1 LLDPTVL
8 IFLSSGLFL
17 GWSLG
22 ANDAANVFGTA
33 VGSRMIRFTTAAII
47 CGIFVILGAYVSG
60 TGAAQTL
67 GKLGAVNA
75 IGGSFMA
82 ALAAGL
88 TVYWMTKLGL
98 PVSTSQAIIGSI
110 IGWNLFSDSYTDI
123 SSLLKILSTW
133 IICPLLSAVI
143 AAFLF
148 SVAKIFVRKMGI
160 GLIRFDGYTRLALI
174 LAGAFGAYSLGA
186 NNIANVMGVFVPVAP
201 FPDMLF
207 GQGFSISSAQIAN
220 VMGVFVPVAPF
231 PDMLFGQGFSI
242 SSAQQLFL
250 VGGLAIAVGVFTYSK
265 RVMMTVGS
273 ELMRL
278 TPLAAWV
285 AVMSHSIVLF
295 LFASERLEQLLAKM
309 SLPTIPLVPVSSS
322 QAVVGAVIGIGML
335 QGGREIQWPRVY
347 SIVKGWVITPLVS
360 CLLCFVGL
368 YFLQNVFQQTVQ
380 RDSNYTLS
388 ASVIEK
394 LQKEGIETEGLHELT
409 GTVFQKSAEVVRAV
423 KDKVSLSSKQGL
435 KVVEYSLQKSLI
447 VTAEKIADLETNG
460 LSSVQLDALSKLAGQ
475 TYNYPWQLGDA
486 LAEIS
491 QEWIMLGGGLKDKL
505 HDRDIKQKLAYLYRK
520 FQRRER

>member
-1 LLDPTVL
+1 MV
-8 IFLSSGLFL
+8 
-17 GWSLG
+17 
-22 ANDAANVFGTA
+22 
-33 VGSRMIRFTTAAII
+33 RFTTAALI
-47 CGIFVILGAYVSG
+47 CGVFVVLGAFVSG

-75 IGGSFMA
+75 LGGSFMA

-143 AAFLF
+143 AALLF
-148 SVAKIFVRKMGI
+148 TLAKIFVRKIGV
-160 GLIRFDGYTRLALI
+160 GLIRMDGYTRLALI

-201 FPDMLF
+201 FPDLQF
-207 GQGFSISSAQIAN
+207 GQDFS
-220 VMGVFVPVAPF
+220 V
-231 PDMLFGQGFSI
+231 

-273 ELMRL
+273 ELMTL

-295 LFASERLEQLLAKM
+295 LFASERLEQLLANM

-335 QGGREIQWPRVY
+335 QGGREIQWPRIY
-347 SIVKGWVITPLVS
+347 GIVRGWVITPVIS

-368 YFLQNVFQQTVQ
+368 YFLQNVFQQEVQ
-380 RDSNYTLS
+380 RESNYLLS
-388 ASVIEK
+388 TRVLEK
-394 LQKEGIETEGLHELT
+394 FQKEGIETTGLNQLSDST
-409 GTVFQKSAEVVRAV
+409 FSSSAELVRAV
-423 KDKVSLSSKQGL
+423 SSIVPLSSQQGL
-435 KVVEYSLQKSLI
+435 KVVEFSLQKSLLI
-447 VTAEKIADLETNG
+447 TQEKIASMDKKG
-460 LSSVQLDALSKLAGQ
+460 LSSIQLDALNQLQGQ
-475 TYNYPWQLGDA
+475 TFNFPWQLGDS

-491 QEWIMLGGGLKDKL
+491 SEWEVRGGGLKNKL
-505 HDRDIKQKLAYLYRK
+505 YDRKIKQKLAYLYRNL
-520 FQRRER
+520 

>member
-207 GQGFSISSAQIAN
+207 GQGFSISSAQ
-220 VMGVFVPVAPF
+220 
-231 PDMLFGQGFSI
+231 
-242 SSAQQLFL
+242 QLFL

-273 ELMRL
+273 ELMTL

-347 SIVKGWVITPLVS
+347 SIVKGWVITPLIS

>member
-1 LLDPTVL
+1 LIDPTVL
-8 IFLSSGLFL
+8 IFLTSGLFL

-33 VGSRMIRFTTAAII
+33 VGSRMVRFTTAALI
-47 CGIFVILGAYVSG
+47 CGVFVVLGAVFSG
-60 TGAAQTL
+60 TGAALTL

-75 IGGSFMA
+75 LGGSFMA

-88 TVYWMTKLGL
+88 TVLWMTKLGL

-133 IICPLLSAVI
+133 IICPLLSAII
-143 AAFLF
+143 AALLF
-148 SVAKIFVRKMGI
+148 TLAKIFVRKIGV
-160 GLIRFDGYTRLALI
+160 GLIRMDGYTRLALI

-201 FPDMLF
+201 FPDLQF
-207 GQGFSISSAQIAN
+207 GQDFS
-220 VMGVFVPVAPF
+220 V
-231 PDMLFGQGFSI
+231 

-273 ELMRL
+273 ELMTL
-278 TPLAAWV
+278 TPLADWV

-295 LFASERLEQLLAKM
+295 LFASERLEQLLANM

-335 QGGREIQWPRVY
+335 QGGREIQWPRIY
-347 SIVKGWVITPLVS
+347 GIVRGWAITPVIS

-368 YFLQNVFQQTVQ
+368 YFLQNVFQQEVQ
-380 RDSNYTLS
+380 RESNYLLS
-388 ASVIEK
+388 TRVLEK
-394 LQKEGIETEGLHELT
+394 FQKEGIETTGLNQLSDST
-409 GTVFQKSAEVVRAV
+409 FSSSAELVRAV
-423 KDKVSLSSKQGL
+423 SSIVPLSSQQGL
-435 KVVEYSLQKSLI
+435 KVVEFSLQKSLLI
-447 VTAEKIADLETNG
+447 TQEKIASMDKKG
-460 LSSVQLDALSKLAGQ
+460 LSSIQLDALNQLQGH
-475 TYNYPWQLGDA
+475 TFNFPWQLGDS

-491 QEWIMLGGGLKDKL
+491 SEWKVRGGGLKNKL
-505 HDRDIKQKLAYLYRK
+505 YDRKIKQKLAYLYRNL
-520 FQRRER
+520 

>member
-1 LLDPTVL
+1 
-8 IFLSSGLFL
+8 
-17 GWSLG
+17 
-22 ANDAANVFGTA
+22 
-33 VGSRMIRFTTAAII
+33 
-47 CGIFVILGAYVSG
+47 
-60 TGAAQTL
+60 
-67 GKLGAVNA
+67 
-75 IGGSFMA
+75 
-82 ALAAGL
+82 
-88 TVYWMTKLGL
+88 MTKLGL

-186 NNIANVMGVFVPVAP
+186 NN
-201 FPDMLF
+201 
-207 GQGFSISSAQIAN
+207 IAN

-347 SIVKGWVITPLVS
+347 SIVKGWVITPLIS

-409 GTVFQKSAEVVRAV
+409 GTVFQTSAEVVRAV

-460 LSSVQLDALSKLAGQ
+460 LSSAQLDALSKLAGQ

-491 QEWIMLGGGLKDKL
+491 PEWIMLGGGLKDKL

>member
-33 VGSRMIRFTTAAII
+33 VGSRMVRFTTAALI
-47 CGIFVILGAYVSG
+47 CGVFVVLGAFVSG

-75 IGGSFMA
+75 LGGSFMA

-88 TVYWMTKLGL
+88 TVLWMTKLGL

-143 AAFLF
+143 AALLF
-148 SVAKIFVRKMGI
+148 TLAKIFVRKIGV
-160 GLIRFDGYTRLALI
+160 GLIRMDGYTRLALI

-201 FPDMLF
+201 FPDLQF
-207 GQGFSISSAQIAN
+207 GQDFS
-220 VMGVFVPVAPF
+220 V
-231 PDMLFGQGFSI
+231 

-273 ELMRL
+273 ELMTL

-295 LFASERLEQLLAKM
+295 LFASERLEQLLANM

-335 QGGREIQWPRVY
+335 QGGREIQWPRIFG
-347 SIVKGWVITPLVS
+347 IVRGWAITPVIS

-368 YFLQNVFQQTVQ
+368 YFLQNVFQQEVQ
-380 RDSNYTLS
+380 RESNYLLS
-388 ASVIEK
+388 TRVLEK
-394 LQKEGIETEGLHELT
+394 FQKEGIETTGLNQLSDST
-409 GTVFQKSAEVVRAV
+409 FSSSAELVRAV
-423 KDKVSLSSKQGL
+423 SSIVPLSSQQGL
-435 KVVEYSLQKSLI
+435 KVVEFSLQKSLLI
-447 VTAEKIADLETNG
+447 TQEKIASMDKKG
-460 LSSVQLDALSKLAGQ
+460 LSSIQLDALNQLQGQ
-475 TYNYPWQLGDA
+475 TFNFPWQLGDS

-491 QEWIMLGGGLKDKL
+491 SEWEVRGGGLKNKL
-505 HDRDIKQKLAYLYRK
+505 NDRIIKQKLAYLYRN
-520 FQRRER
+520 F

>member
-1 LLDPTVL
+1 MIDPTVL
-8 IFLSSGLFL
+8 IFLTSGLFL

-33 VGSRMIRFTTAAII
+33 VGSRMVRFTTAALI
-47 CGIFVILGAYVSG
+47 CGVFVVLGAFVSG

-75 IGGSFMA
+75 LGGSFMA

-143 AAFLF
+143 AALLF
-148 SVAKIFVRKMGI
+148 TLAKIFVRKIGV
-160 GLIRFDGYTRLALI
+160 GLIRMDGYTRLALI

-201 FPDMLF
+201 FPDLQF
-207 GQGFSISSAQIAN
+207 GQDFS
-220 VMGVFVPVAPF
+220 V
-231 PDMLFGQGFSI
+231 

-273 ELMRL
+273 ELMTL

-295 LFASERLEQLLAKM
+295 LFASERLEQLLANM

-335 QGGREIQWPRVY
+335 QGGREIQWPRIY
-347 SIVKGWVITPLVS
+347 GIVRGWVITPVSS

-368 YFLQNVFQQTVQ
+368 YFLQNVFQQEVQ
-380 RDSNYTLS
+380 RESNYLLS
-388 ASVIEK
+388 TRVLEK
-394 LQKEGIETEGLHELT
+394 FQKEGIETTGLNQLSDST
-409 GTVFQKSAEVVRAV
+409 FSSSAELVRAV
-423 KDKVSLSSKQGL
+423 SSIVPLSSQQGL
-435 KVVEYSLQKSLI
+435 KVVEFSLQKSLLI
-447 VTAEKIADLETNG
+447 TQEKIASMDKKG
-460 LSSVQLDALSKLAGQ
+460 LSLIQLDALNQLQGQ
-475 TYNYPWQLGDA
+475 TFNFPWQLGDS

-491 QEWIMLGGGLKDKL
+491 SEWEVRGGGLKNKL
-505 HDRDIKQKLAYLYRK
+505 HDRKIKQKLAYLYRK
-520 FQRRER
+520 F

>member
-1 LLDPTVL
+1 MLDPTVL

-47 CGIFVILGAYVSG
+47 CGIFVILGAFVSG

-88 TVYWMTKLGL
+88 AVYWMTKLGL

-148 SVAKIFVRKMGI
+148 SVAKVFVRKMGI

-207 GQGFSISSAQIAN
+207 W
-220 VMGVFVPVAPF
+220 
-231 PDMLFGQGFSI
+231 QGFSI

-273 ELMRL
+273 ELMTL

-285 AVMSHSIVLF
+285 AVMSHSVVLF

-335 QGGREIQWPRVY
+335 QGGREIHWPRVY
-347 SIVKGWVITPLVS
+347 SIVKGWVITPLIS

-380 RDSNYTLS
+380 RDSNYALS

-394 LQKEGIETEGLHELT
+394 LEKEGIETEGLHELT
-409 GTVFQKSAEVVRAV
+409 GTVFQSSAEVVRAV

-435 KVVEYSLQKSLI
+435 KVVEFSLQKSLI

-460 LSSVQLDALSKLAGQ
+460 LSSAQLDALSKLAGQ

-491 QEWIMLGGGLKDKL
+491 PEWIMLGGGLKDKL

>member
-1 LLDPTVL
+1 MLDPTVL

-148 SVAKIFVRKMGI
+148 SVAKVFVRKMGI

-207 GQGFSISSAQIAN
+207 GQGFSISSAQ
-220 VMGVFVPVAPF
+220 
-231 PDMLFGQGFSI
+231 
-242 SSAQQLFL
+242 QLFL

-273 ELMRL
+273 ELMTL

>member
-1 LLDPTVL
+1 MLDPTVL

-207 GQGFSISSAQIAN
+207 GQGFSISSAQ
-220 VMGVFVPVAPF
+220 
-231 PDMLFGQGFSI
+231 
-242 SSAQQLFL
+242 QLFL

-347 SIVKGWVITPLVS
+347 SIVKGWVITPLIS

-460 LSSVQLDALSKLAGQ
+460 LSSAQLDALSKLAGQ

>member
-1 LLDPTVL
+1 MLDPTVL

-207 GQGFSISSAQIAN
+207 GQGFSISSAQ
-220 VMGVFVPVAPF
+220 
-231 PDMLFGQGFSI
+231 
-242 SSAQQLFL
+242 QLFL

-335 QGGREIQWPRVY
+335 QGGREIQWARVY
-347 SIVKGWVITPLVS
+347 SIVKGWVITPLIS

-394 LQKEGIETEGLHELT
+394 LQKEGIQTEGLHELT
-409 GTVFQKSAEVVRAV
+409 GTVFQTSAEVVRAV

-447 VTAEKIADLETNG
+447 VTAEKIADFETNG
-460 LSSVQLDALSKLAGQ
+460 LSSAQLDALSKLAGQ

>member
-207 GQGFSISSAQIAN
+207 GQGFSISSAQ
-220 VMGVFVPVAPF
+220 
-231 PDMLFGQGFSI
+231 
-242 SSAQQLFL
+242 QLFL

-335 QGGREIQWPRVY
+335 QGGREIQWARVY
-347 SIVKGWVITPLVS
+347 SIVKGWVITPLIS

-380 RDSNYTLS
+380 RDSNYTFS

-394 LQKEGIETEGLHELT
+394 LQKEGIQTEGLHELT
-409 GTVFQKSAEVVRAV
+409 GTVFQTSAEVVRAV

>member
-1 LLDPTVL
+1 MLDPTVL

-207 GQGFSISSAQIAN
+207 GQGFSISSAQ
-220 VMGVFVPVAPF
+220 
-231 PDMLFGQGFSI
+231 
-242 SSAQQLFL
+242 QLFL

-335 QGGREIQWPRVY
+335 QGGREIQWARVY
-347 SIVKGWVITPLVS
+347 SIVKGWVITPLIS

-460 LSSVQLDALSKLAGQ
+460 LSSAQLDALSKLAGQ

-491 QEWIMLGGGLKDKL
+491 PEWIMLGGGLKDKL

>member
-33 VGSRMIRFTTAAII
+33 VGSRMVRFTTAALI
-47 CGIFVILGAYVSG
+47 CGVFVVLGAFVSG

-75 IGGSFMA
+75 LGGSFMA

-143 AAFLF
+143 AALLF
-148 SVAKIFVRKMGI
+148 TLAKIFVRKIGV
-160 GLIRFDGYTRLALI
+160 GLIRMDGYTRLALI

-201 FPDMLF
+201 FPDLQF
-207 GQGFSISSAQIAN
+207 GQDFS
-220 VMGVFVPVAPF
+220 V
-231 PDMLFGQGFSI
+231 

-273 ELMRL
+273 ELMTL

-295 LFASERLEQLLAKM
+295 LFASERLEQLLANM

-335 QGGREIQWPRVY
+335 QGGREIQWPRIY
-347 SIVKGWVITPLVS
+347 GIVRGWVITPVIS

-368 YFLQNVFQQTVQ
+368 YFLQNVFQQEVQ
-380 RDSNYTLS
+380 RESNYLLS
-388 ASVIEK
+388 TRVLEK
-394 LQKEGIETEGLHELT
+394 FQKEGIETTGLNQLSDST
-409 GTVFQKSAEVVRAV
+409 FSSSAELVRAV
-423 KDKVSLSSKQGL
+423 SSIVPLSSQQGL
-435 KVVEYSLQKSLI
+435 KVVEFSLQKSLLI
-447 VTAEKIADLETNG
+447 TQEKIASMDKKG
-460 LSSVQLDALSKLAGQ
+460 LSSIQLDALNQLQGQ
-475 TYNYPWQLGDA
+475 TFNFPWQLGDS

-491 QEWIMLGGGLKDKL
+491 SEWEVRGGGLKNKL
-505 HDRDIKQKLAYLYRK
+505 HDRKIKQKLAYLYRN
-520 FQRRER
+520 F

>member
-1 LLDPTVL
+1 MLDPTVL

-33 VGSRMIRFTTAAII
+33 VGSRMVRFTTAAII
-47 CGIFVILGAYVSG
+47 CGIFVVLGAYVSG

-143 AAFLF
+143 AALLF

-186 NNIANVMGVFVPVAP
+186 NN
-201 FPDMLF
+201 
-207 GQGFSISSAQIAN
+207 IAN

-347 SIVKGWVITPLVS
+347 SIVKGWVITPLIS

-409 GTVFQKSAEVVRAV
+409 GTVFQTSAEVVRAV

-460 LSSVQLDALSKLAGQ
+460 LSSAQLDALSKLAGQ

-491 QEWIMLGGGLKDKL
+491 PEWIMLGGGLKDKL

>member
-1 LLDPTVL
+1 MLDPIVL

-33 VGSRMIRFTTAAII
+33 VGSRMVRFTTAALI
-47 CGIFVILGAYVSG
+47 CGVFVVLGAFVSG
-60 TGAAQTL
+60 TGATQTL

-75 IGGSFMA
+75 LGGSFMA

-133 IICPLLSAVI
+133 IICPLLSGII
-143 AAFLF
+143 AALLF
-148 SVAKIFVRKMGI
+148 TLANIFVRKIGV
-160 GLIRFDGYTRLALI
+160 GLIRMDGYTRLALI

-201 FPDMLF
+201 FPDLQF
-207 GQGFSISSAQIAN
+207 GQDFS
-220 VMGVFVPVAPF
+220 V
-231 PDMLFGQGFSI
+231 

-250 VGGLAIAVGVFTYSK
+250 VGGLAIAIGVFTYSK

-273 ELMRL
+273 ELMTL

-295 LFASERLEQLLAKM
+295 LFASERLEQLLANM

-335 QGGREIQWPRVY
+335 QGGREIQWPRIY
-347 SIVKGWVITPLVS
+347 GIVRGWVITPVSS

-368 YFLQNVFQQTVQ
+368 YFLQNVFQQEVQ
-380 RDSNYTLS
+380 RESNYLLS
-388 ASVIEK
+388 TRVLEK
-394 LQKEGIETEGLHELT
+394 FQKEGIETTGLNQLSDST
-409 GTVFQKSAEVVRAV
+409 FSSSAELVRAV
-423 KDKVSLSSKQGL
+423 SSIVPLSSQQGL
-435 KVVEYSLQKSLI
+435 KVVEFSLQKSLLI
-447 VTAEKIADLETNG
+447 TQEKIASMNKKG
-460 LSSVQLDALSKLAGQ
+460 LSSIQLDALNQLQGQ
-475 TYNYPWQLGDA
+475 TFNFPWQLGDS

-491 QEWIMLGGGLKDKL
+491 SEWEVRGGGLKNKL
-505 HDRDIKQKLAYLYRK
+505 HDRKIKQKLAYLYRN
-520 FQRRER
+520 F

>member
-1 LLDPTVL
+1 
-8 IFLSSGLFL
+8 FL

-33 VGSRMIRFTTAAII
+33 VGSRMVRFTTAAII
-47 CGIFVILGAYVSG
+47 CGVFVVLGAFVSG

-143 AAFLF
+143 AAILF
-148 SVAKIFVRKMGI
+148 TLSKFFVRKMGV
-160 GLIRFDGYTRLALI
+160 GLIRFDGYTRVALI

-201 FPDMLF
+201 FPDM
-207 GQGFSISSAQIAN
+207 Q
-220 VMGVFVPVAPF
+220 
-231 PDMLFGQGFSI
+231 FGQGFSI

-295 LFASERLEQLLAKM
+295 LFASERLEQLLANM

-347 SIVKGWVITPLVS
+347 SIVKGWVITPVIS

-380 RDSNYTLS
+380 RDSTYLLS

-394 LQKEGIETEGLHELT
+394 FQKEGIETSGLQELT
-409 GTVFQKSAEVVRAV
+409 GTVFRSSAEVVRSV
-423 KDKVSLSSKQGL
+423 EEKVMLNSTQGL
-435 KVVEYSLQKSLI
+435 KVVEYSLQKNMV
-447 VTAEKIADLETNG
+447 VTAEKIAEMDKNG
-460 LSSVQLDALSKLAGQ
+460 LSSAQLDALSNLEGQ
-475 TYNYPWQLGDA
+475 TYNFPWQLG
-486 LAEIS
+486 L
-491 QEWIMLGGGLKDKL
+491 
-505 HDRDIKQKLAYLYRK
+505 
-520 FQRRER
+520 

>member
-1 LLDPTVL
+1 MLDPTVL

-33 VGSRMIRFTTAAII
+33 VGSRMVRFTTAAVI
-47 CGIFVILGAYVSG
+47 CGIFVVLGAFVSG

-75 IGGSFMA
+75 LGGSFMA

-133 IICPLLSAVI
+133 IICPLLSAII
-143 AAFLF
+143 AALLYSTAKLF
-148 SVAKIFVRKMGI
+148 VKKIGI

-201 FPDMLF
+201 FPDIQF
-207 GQGFSISSAQIAN
+207 GQ
-220 VMGVFVPVAPF
+220 
-231 PDMLFGQGFSI
+231 DFSI

-273 ELMRL
+273 ELMTL

-295 LFASERLEQLLAKM
+295 LFASERLEQLLANM

-347 SIVKGWVITPLVS
+347 SIVKGWVITPIIS
-360 CLLCFVGL
+360 CLFCFVGL

-380 RDSNYTLS
+380 RASNYELS
-388 ASVIEK
+388 GSVIEK
-394 LQKEGIETEGLHELT
+394 FQKEGIETDGLQELD
-409 GTVFQKSAEVVRAV
+409 GKVFQSSAEVVRRV

-435 KVVEYSLQKSLI
+435 KVVEYSLQKSLF
-447 VTAEKIADLETNG
+447 VTAEKIADLDKNG
-460 LSSVQLDALSKLAGQ
+460 LSSAQLEALSKLEGQ
-475 TYNYPWQLGDA
+475 TYNFAWQLGDA

-491 QEWIMLGGGLKDKL
+491 PEWIVLGGGLKNKL
-505 HDRDIKQKLAYLYRK
+505 NDRKIKQKLAYLYRN
-520 FQRRER
+520 FQRSKI

>member
-33 VGSRMIRFTTAAII
+33 VGSRMVRFTTAALI
-47 CGIFVILGAYVSG
+47 CGVFVVLGAFISG

-75 IGGSFMA
+75 LGGSFMA

-143 AAFLF
+143 AALLF
-148 SVAKIFVRKMGI
+148 TLAKIFVRKVGV
-160 GLIRFDGYTRLALI
+160 GLIRMDGYTQLALI

-201 FPDMLF
+201 FPDLQF
-207 GQGFSISSAQIAN
+207 GQDFS
-220 VMGVFVPVAPF
+220 V
-231 PDMLFGQGFSI
+231 

-273 ELMRL
+273 ELMTL

-295 LFASERLEQLLAKM
+295 LFASERLEQLLANM

-335 QGGREIQWPRVY
+335 QGGREIQWPRIY
-347 SIVKGWVITPLVS
+347 GIVRGWVITPVSS

-368 YFLQNVFQQTVQ
+368 YFLQNVFQQEVQ
-380 RDSNYTLS
+380 RESNYLLS
-388 ASVIEK
+388 TRVLEK
-394 LQKEGIETEGLHELT
+394 FKKEGIETTGLNQLSDST
-409 GTVFQKSAEVVRAV
+409 FSSSAELVRAV
-423 KDKVSLSSKQGL
+423 SSIVPLSSQQGL
-435 KVVEYSLQKSLI
+435 KVVEFSLQKSLLI
-447 VTAEKIADLETNG
+447 TQEKIASMDKKG
-460 LSSVQLDALSKLAGQ
+460 LSSIQLDALNQLQGQ
-475 TYNYPWQLGDA
+475 TFNFPWQLGDS
-486 LAEIS
+486 LGEIS
-491 QEWIMLGGGLKDKL
+491 SEWEIHGGGLKNKL
-505 HDRDIKQKLAYLYRK
+505 HDRKIKQKLAYLYRN
-520 FQRRER
+520 F

>member
-33 VGSRMIRFTTAAII
+33 VGSRMVRFTTAALI
-47 CGIFVILGAYVSG
+47 CGVFVVLGAFVSG

-75 IGGSFMA
+75 LGGSFMA

-133 IICPLLSAVI
+133 IICPLLSGVI
-143 AAFLF
+143 AALLF
-148 SVAKIFVRKMGI
+148 TLAKIYVRKIGF
-160 GLIRFDGYTRLALI
+160 GLIRIDGYTRLALI

-201 FPDMLF
+201 FPDLQF
-207 GQGFSISSAQIAN
+207 GQDFS
-220 VMGVFVPVAPF
+220 V
-231 PDMLFGQGFSI
+231 

-273 ELMRL
+273 ELMTL

-295 LFASERLEQLLAKM
+295 LFASERLEQLLANM

-335 QGGREIQWPRVY
+335 QGGREIQWPRIY
-347 SIVKGWVITPLVS
+347 GIVRGWVITPVIS

-368 YFLQNVFQQTVQ
+368 YFMQNVFQQEVQ
-380 RDSNYTLS
+380 RESNYLLS
-388 ASVIEK
+388 TRVLEK
-394 LQKEGIETEGLHELT
+394 FQKEGIETTGLNQLSDST
-409 GTVFQKSAEVVRAV
+409 FSSSAELVRAV
-423 KDKVSLSSKQGL
+423 SSIVPMSSQQGL
-435 KVVEYSLQKSLI
+435 KVVEFSLQKSLLI
-447 VTAEKIADLETNG
+447 TQEKIASMDKKG
-460 LSSVQLDALSKLAGQ
+460 LSSIQLDALNQLQGQ
-475 TYNYPWQLGDA
+475 TFNFPWQLGDS

-491 QEWIMLGGGLKDKL
+491 SEWEVRGGGLKNKL
-505 HDRDIKQKLAYLYRK
+505 NDRKIKQKLAYLYRN
-520 FQRRER
+520 F

>member
-1 LLDPTVL
+1 MLDPTVL

-33 VGSRMIRFTTAAII
+33 VGSRMVRFTTAALI
-47 CGIFVILGAYVSG
+47 CGVFVVLGAFVSG

-75 IGGSFMA
+75 LGGSFMA

-133 IICPLLSAVI
+133 IICPLLSGVI
-143 AAFLF
+143 AALLF
-148 SVAKIFVRKMGI
+148 TLAKIFVRKIGV
-160 GLIRFDGYTRLALI
+160 GLIRMDGYTRLALI

-201 FPDMLF
+201 FPDLQF
-207 GQGFSISSAQIAN
+207 GQDFS
-220 VMGVFVPVAPF
+220 V
-231 PDMLFGQGFSI
+231 

-273 ELMRL
+273 ELMTL

-295 LFASERLEQLLAKM
+295 LFASERLEQLLANM

-335 QGGREIQWPRVY
+335 QGGREIQWPRIY
-347 SIVKGWVITPLVS
+347 GIVRGWVITPVIS
-360 CLLCFVGL
+360 CLICFVGL
-368 YFLQNVFQQTVQ
+368 YFLQNVFQQEVQ
-380 RDSNYTLS
+380 RESNYLLS
-388 ASVIEK
+388 TRVLEK
-394 LQKEGIETEGLHELT
+394 FQKEGIETTSLNQLSDST
-409 GTVFQKSAEVVRAV
+409 FSSSAELVSAV
-423 KDKVSLSSKQGL
+423 SSIVPLSSQQGL
-435 KVVEYSLQKSLI
+435 KVVEFSLQKSLVI
-447 VTAEKIADLETNG
+447 TQEKIASMDKKG
-460 LSSVQLDALSKLAGQ
+460 LSSIQLDALNQLQGQ
-475 TYNYPWQLGDA
+475 TFNFPWQLGDS

-491 QEWIMLGGGLKDKL
+491 SEWEVRGGGLKNKL
-505 HDRDIKQKLAYLYRK
+505 HDRKIKQKLAYLYRN
-520 FQRRER
+520 F

>member
-1 LLDPTVL
+1 MIDPTVL
-8 IFLSSGLFL
+8 IFLTSGLFL

-33 VGSRMIRFTTAAII
+33 VGSRMVRFTTAALI
-47 CGIFVILGAYVSG
+47 CGVFVVLGAFVSG

-75 IGGSFMA
+75 LGGSFMA

-133 IICPLLSAVI
+133 IICPLLSGVI
-143 AAFLF
+143 AALLF
-148 SVAKIFVRKMGI
+148 TLAKIFVRKIGV
-160 GLIRFDGYTRLALI
+160 GLIRMDGYTRLALI

-201 FPDMLF
+201 FPDLQF
-207 GQGFSISSAQIAN
+207 GQDFS
-220 VMGVFVPVAPF
+220 V
-231 PDMLFGQGFSI
+231 

-273 ELMRL
+273 ELMTL

-295 LFASERLEQLLAKM
+295 LFASERLEQLLANM

-335 QGGREIQWPRVY
+335 QGGREIQWPRIY
-347 SIVKGWVITPLVS
+347 GIVRGWVITPVIS
-360 CLLCFVGL
+360 CLFCFVGL
-368 YFLQNVFQQTVQ
+368 YFLQNVFQQEVQ
-380 RDSNYTLS
+380 RESNYLLS
-388 ASVIEK
+388 TRVLEK
-394 LQKEGIETEGLHELT
+394 FQKEGIETTGLNQLSDST
-409 GTVFQKSAEVVRAV
+409 FSSSAELVRAV
-423 KDKVSLSSKQGL
+423 SSIVPLSSQQGL
-435 KVVEYSLQKSLI
+435 KVVEFSLQKSLLI
-447 VTAEKIADLETNG
+447 TQEKIASMDKKG
-460 LSSVQLDALSKLAGQ
+460 LSSIQLDALNQLQGQ
-475 TYNYPWQLGDA
+475 TFNFPWQLGDS

-491 QEWIMLGGGLKDKL
+491 SEWEVRGGGLKNKL
-505 HDRDIKQKLAYLYRK
+505 HDRKIKQKLAYLYRN
-520 FQRRER
+520 F

>member
-1 LLDPTVL
+1 MLDPTVL

-33 VGSRMIRFTTAAII
+33 VGSRMVRFTTAALI
-47 CGIFVILGAYVSG
+47 CGVFVVLGAFVSG

-75 IGGSFMA
+75 LGGSFMA

-98 PVSTSQAIIGSI
+98 PVSTSHAIIGSI

-133 IICPLLSAVI
+133 IICPLLSGVI
-143 AAFLF
+143 AALLF
-148 SVAKIFVRKMGI
+148 TLAKMFVRKIGV
-160 GLIRFDGYTRLALI
+160 GLIRMDGYTRLALI

-201 FPDMLF
+201 FPDLQF
-207 GQGFSISSAQIAN
+207 GQDFS
-220 VMGVFVPVAPF
+220 V
-231 PDMLFGQGFSI
+231 

-273 ELMRL
+273 ELMTL

-295 LFASERLEQLLAKM
+295 LFASERLEQLLANM

-335 QGGREIQWPRVY
+335 QGGREIQWPRIY
-347 SIVKGWVITPLVS
+347 GIVRGWVITPVIS
-360 CLLCFVGL
+360 CLFCFVGL
-368 YFLQNVFQQTVQ
+368 YFLQNVFQQEVQ
-380 RDSNYTLS
+380 RESNYLLS
-388 ASVIEK
+388 TRVLEK
-394 LQKEGIETEGLHELT
+394 FQKEGIETTGLNQLSDST
-409 GTVFQKSAEVVRAV
+409 FSSSAELVRAV
-423 KDKVSLSSKQGL
+423 SSIVPLSSQQGL
-435 KVVEYSLQKSLI
+435 KVVEFSLQKSLLI
-447 VTAEKIADLETNG
+447 TQEKIASIDKKG
-460 LSSVQLDALSKLAGQ
+460 LSSIQLDALNQLQGQ
-475 TYNYPWQLGDA
+475 TFNFPWQLGDS

-491 QEWIMLGGGLKDKL
+491 SEWEVRGGGLKNKL
-505 HDRDIKQKLAYLYRK
+505 HDRKIKQKLAYLYRN
-520 FQRRER
+520 F

>member
-1 LLDPTVL
+1 MLDPTVL
-8 IFLSSGLFL
+8 IFLTSGLFL

-33 VGSRMIRFTTAAII
+33 VGSRMVRFTTAALI
-47 CGIFVILGAYVSG
+47 CGVFVVLGAFVSG
-60 TGAAQTL
+60 TGAALTL

-75 IGGSFMA
+75 LGGSFMA

-88 TVYWMTKLGL
+88 TVLWMTKLGL

-143 AAFLF
+143 AALLF
-148 SVAKIFVRKMGI
+148 TLAKIFVRKIGV
-160 GLIRFDGYTRLALI
+160 GLIRMDGYTRLALI

-201 FPDMLF
+201 FPDLQF
-207 GQGFSISSAQIAN
+207 GQDFS
-220 VMGVFVPVAPF
+220 V
-231 PDMLFGQGFSI
+231 

-273 ELMRL
+273 ELMTL

-295 LFASERLEQLLAKM
+295 LFASERLEQLLANM

-335 QGGREIQWPRVY
+335 QGGREIQWPRIY
-347 SIVKGWVITPLVS
+347 GIVRGWAITPMIS

-368 YFLQNVFQQTVQ
+368 YFLQNVFQQEVQ
-380 RDSNYTLS
+380 RESNYLLS
-388 ASVIEK
+388 TRVLEK
-394 LQKEGIETEGLHELT
+394 FQKEGIETTGLNQLSDST
-409 GTVFQKSAEVVRAV
+409 FSSSAELVSAV
-423 KDKVSLSSKQGL
+423 SSIVPLSSQQGL
-435 KVVEYSLQKSLI
+435 KVVEFSLQKSLVI
-447 VTAEKIADLETNG
+447 TQEKIASMDKKG
-460 LSSVQLDALSKLAGQ
+460 LSSIQLDALNQLQGH
-475 TYNYPWQLGDA
+475 TFNFPWQLGDS

-491 QEWIMLGGGLKDKL
+491 SEWEVRGGGLKNKL
-505 HDRDIKQKLAYLYRK
+505 HDRKIKQKLAYLYRN
-520 FQRRER
+520 F

>member
-1 LLDPTVL
+1 MLDPTVL

-33 VGSRMIRFTTAAII
+33 VGSRMVRFTTAALI
-47 CGIFVILGAYVSG
+47 CGVFVVLGAFVSG

-75 IGGSFMA
+75 LGGSFMA

-143 AAFLF
+143 AALLF
-148 SVAKIFVRKMGI
+148 TLAKIFVRKIGV
-160 GLIRFDGYTRLALI
+160 GLIRMDGYTRLALI

-201 FPDMLF
+201 FPDLQF
-207 GQGFSISSAQIAN
+207 GQDFS
-220 VMGVFVPVAPF
+220 V
-231 PDMLFGQGFSI
+231 

-273 ELMRL
+273 ELMTL

-295 LFASERLEQLLAKM
+295 LFASERLEQLLANM

-335 QGGREIQWPRVY
+335 QGGREIQWPRIY
-347 SIVKGWVITPLVS
+347 GIVRGWVITPVIS

-368 YFLQNVFQQTVQ
+368 YFLQNVFQQEVQ
-380 RDSNYTLS
+380 RESNYLLS
-388 ASVIEK
+388 TRVLEK
-394 LQKEGIETEGLHELT
+394 FQKEGIETTGLNQLSDST
-409 GTVFQKSAEVVRAV
+409 FSSSAELVSAV
-423 KDKVSLSSKQGL
+423 SSIVPLSSQQGL
-435 KVVEYSLQKSLI
+435 KVVEFSLQNSLLI
-447 VTAEKIADLETNG
+447 TQEKIASMDKKG
-460 LSSVQLDALSKLAGQ
+460 LSSIQLDALNQLQGQ
-475 TYNYPWQLGDA
+475 TFNFPWQLGDS

-491 QEWIMLGGGLKDKL
+491 SEWEVRGGGLKNKL
-505 HDRDIKQKLAYLYRK
+505 HDRKIKQKLAYLYRN
-520 FQRRER
+520 F

>member
-33 VGSRMIRFTTAAII
+33 VGSRMVRFTTAALI
-47 CGIFVILGAYVSG
+47 CGVFVVLGAFVSG

-75 IGGSFMA
+75 LGGSFMA

-143 AAFLF
+143 AALLF
-148 SVAKIFVRKMGI
+148 TLAKIFVRKVGV
-160 GLIRFDGYTRLALI
+160 GLIRMDGYTRLALI

-201 FPDMLF
+201 FPDLQF
-207 GQGFSISSAQIAN
+207 GQDFS
-220 VMGVFVPVAPF
+220 V
-231 PDMLFGQGFSI
+231 

-265 RVMMTVGS
+265 QVMMTVGS
-273 ELMRL
+273 ELMTL

-295 LFASERLEQLLAKM
+295 LFASERLEQLLANM

-335 QGGREIQWPRVY
+335 QGGREIQWPRIY
-347 SIVKGWVITPLVS
+347 GIVRGWVITPVIS
-360 CLLCFVGL
+360 CLFCFIGL
-368 YFLQNVFQQTVQ
+368 YFLQNVFQQEVQ
-380 RDSNYTLS
+380 RESNYLLS
-388 ASVIEK
+388 TRVLEK
-394 LQKEGIETEGLHELT
+394 FQKEGIETTGLNQLSDST
-409 GTVFQKSAEVVRAV
+409 FSSSAELVRAV
-423 KDKVSLSSKQGL
+423 SSIVPLSSQQGL
-435 KVVEYSLQKSLI
+435 KVVEFSLQKSLLI
-447 VTAEKIADLETNG
+447 TQEKIASMDKKG
-460 LSSVQLDALSKLAGQ
+460 LSSIQLDALNQLQGQ
-475 TYNYPWQLGDA
+475 TFNFPWQLGDS
-486 LAEIS
+486 LAETS
-491 QEWIMLGGGLKDKL
+491 SEWEVRGGGLKNKL
-505 HDRDIKQKLAYLYRK
+505 HDRKIKQKLAYLYRN
-520 FQRRER
+520 F

>member
-1 LLDPTVL
+1 MVLLDPTVL

-33 VGSRMIRFTTAAII
+33 VGSRMVRFTTAALI
-47 CGIFVILGAYVSG
+47 CGVFVVLGAFVSG

-75 IGGSFMA
+75 LGGSFMA

-88 TVYWMTKLGL
+88 TVLWMTKLGL

-133 IICPLLSAVI
+133 IICPLLSGVI
-143 AAFLF
+143 AALLF
-148 SVAKIFVRKMGI
+148 TLAKIFVRKIGV
-160 GLIRFDGYTRLALI
+160 GLIRMDGYTRLALI

-201 FPDMLF
+201 FPDLQF
-207 GQGFSISSAQIAN
+207 GQDFS
-220 VMGVFVPVAPF
+220 V
-231 PDMLFGQGFSI
+231 

-273 ELMRL
+273 ELMTL

-295 LFASERLEQLLAKM
+295 LFASERLEQLLANM

-335 QGGREIQWPRVY
+335 QGGREIQWPRIY
-347 SIVKGWVITPLVS
+347 GIVRGWVITPVIS
-360 CLLCFVGL
+360 CLFCFVGL
-368 YFLQNVFQQTVQ
+368 YFLQNVFQQEVQ
-380 RDSNYTLS
+380 RESNYLLS
-388 ASVIEK
+388 TRVLEK
-394 LQKEGIETEGLHELT
+394 FQKEGIETTGLNQLSDST
-409 GTVFQKSAEVVRAV
+409 FSSSAELVSAV
-423 KDKVSLSSKQGL
+423 SSIVPLSSQQGL
-435 KVVEYSLQKSLI
+435 KVVEFSLQNSLLI
-447 VTAEKIADLETNG
+447 TQEKIASMDKKG
-460 LSSVQLDALSKLAGQ
+460 LSSIQLDALNQLQGQ
-475 TYNYPWQLGDA
+475 TFNFPWQLGDS

-491 QEWIMLGGGLKDKL
+491 SEWEVRGGGLKNKL
-505 HDRDIKQKLAYLYRK
+505 HDRKIKQKLTYLYRN
-520 FQRRER
+520 F

>member
-1 LLDPTVL
+1 MLDPTVL

-207 GQGFSISSAQIAN
+207 GQGFSISSAQ
-220 VMGVFVPVAPF
+220 
-231 PDMLFGQGFSI
+231 
-242 SSAQQLFL
+242 QLFL

-335 QGGREIQWPRVY
+335 QGGREIQWARVY
-347 SIVKGWVITPLVS
+347 SIVKGWVITPLIS

-394 LQKEGIETEGLHELT
+394 LQKEGIQTEGLHELT
-409 GTVFQKSAEVVRAV
+409 GTVFQTSAEVVRAV

-460 LSSVQLDALSKLAGQ
+460 LSSAQLDALSKLAGQ

>member
-1 LLDPTVL
+1 MLDPTVL

-148 SVAKIFVRKMGI
+148 SVAKVFVRKMGI

-186 NNIANVMGVFVPVAP
+186 NN
-201 FPDMLF
+201 
-207 GQGFSISSAQIAN
+207 IAN

-409 GTVFQKSAEVVRAV
+409 GTVFQTSAEVVRAV

-447 VTAEKIADLETNG
+447 VTAEKIADFETNG
-460 LSSVQLDALSKLAGQ
+460 LSSAQLDALSKLAGQ

-491 QEWIMLGGGLKDKL
+491 PEWIMLGGGLKDKL

>member
-33 VGSRMIRFTTAAII
+33 VGSRMVRFTTAALI
-47 CGIFVILGAYVSG
+47 CGVFVVLGAFVSG

-75 IGGSFMA
+75 LGGSFMA

-88 TVYWMTKLGL
+88 TVLWMTKLGL

-143 AAFLF
+143 AALLF
-148 SVAKIFVRKMGI
+148 TLAKIFVRKIGV
-160 GLIRFDGYTRLALI
+160 GLIRMDGYTRLALI

-201 FPDMLF
+201 FPDLQF
-207 GQGFSISSAQIAN
+207 GQDFS
-220 VMGVFVPVAPF
+220 V
-231 PDMLFGQGFSI
+231 

-273 ELMRL
+273 ELMTL

-295 LFASERLEQLLAKM
+295 LFASERLEQLLANM

-335 QGGREIQWPRVY
+335 QGGREIQWPRIY
-347 SIVKGWVITPLVS
+347 GIVRGWVITPVSS

-368 YFLQNVFQQTVQ
+368 YFLQNVFQQEVQ
-380 RDSNYTLS
+380 RESNYLLS
-388 ASVIEK
+388 TRVLEK
-394 LQKEGIETEGLHELT
+394 FQKEGIETTGLNQLSDST
-409 GTVFQKSAEVVRAV
+409 FSSSAELVSAV
-423 KDKVSLSSKQGL
+423 SSIVPLSSQQGL
-435 KVVEYSLQKSLI
+435 KVVEFSLQNSLLI
-447 VTAEKIADLETNG
+447 TQEKIASMDKKG
-460 LSSVQLDALSKLAGQ
+460 LSSIQLDALNQLQGQ
-475 TYNYPWQLGDA
+475 TFNFPWQLGDS

-491 QEWIMLGGGLKDKL
+491 SEWEVRGGGLKNKL
-505 HDRDIKQKLAYLYRK
+505 HDRKIKQKLAYLYRN
-520 FQRRER
+520 F

>member
-207 GQGFSISSAQIAN
+207 GQGFSISSAQ
-220 VMGVFVPVAPF
+220 
-231 PDMLFGQGFSI
+231 
-242 SSAQQLFL
+242 QLFL

-347 SIVKGWVITPLVS
+347 SIVKGWVITPLIS

-460 LSSVQLDALSKLAGQ
+460 LSSAQLDALSKLAGQ

>member
-1 LLDPTVL
+1 MLDPTVL

-33 VGSRMIRFTTAAII
+33 VGSRMVRFTTAALI
-47 CGIFVILGAYVSG
+47 CGVFVVLGAFVSG

-75 IGGSFMA
+75 LGGSFMA

-143 AAFLF
+143 AALLF
-148 SVAKIFVRKMGI
+148 TLAKIFVRKIGV
-160 GLIRFDGYTRLALI
+160 GLIRMDGYTRLALI

-201 FPDMLF
+201 FPDLQF
-207 GQGFSISSAQIAN
+207 GQDFS
-220 VMGVFVPVAPF
+220 V
-231 PDMLFGQGFSI
+231 

-273 ELMRL
+273 ELMTL

-295 LFASERLEQLLAKM
+295 LFASERLEQLLANM

-335 QGGREIQWPRVY
+335 QGGREIQWPRIY
-347 SIVKGWVITPLVS
+347 GIVRGWVITPVIS

-368 YFLQNVFQQTVQ
+368 YFLQNVFQQEVQ
-380 RDSNYTLS
+380 RESNYLLS
-388 ASVIEK
+388 TRVLEK
-394 LQKEGIETEGLHELT
+394 FQKEGIETTSLNQLSDST
-409 GTVFQKSAEVVRAV
+409 FSSSAELVSAV
-423 KDKVSLSSKQGL
+423 SSIVPLSSQQGL
-435 KVVEYSLQKSLI
+435 KVVEFSLQKSLLI
-447 VTAEKIADLETNG
+447 TQEKIASMDKKS
-460 LSSVQLDALSKLAGQ
+460 LSSIQLDALNQLQGQ
-475 TYNYPWQLGDA
+475 TFNFPWQLGDS

-491 QEWIMLGGGLKDKL
+491 SEWEVRGGGLKNKL
-505 HDRDIKQKLAYLYRK
+505 HDRKIKQKLAYLYRN
-520 FQRRER
+520 F

>member
-1 LLDPTVL
+1 MLDPTVL

-33 VGSRMIRFTTAAII
+33 VGSRMVRFTTAALI
-47 CGIFVILGAYVSG
+47 CGVFVVLGAFVSG

-75 IGGSFMA
+75 LGGSFMA

-88 TVYWMTKLGL
+88 TVLWMTKLGL

-143 AAFLF
+143 AALLF
-148 SVAKIFVRKMGI
+148 TLAKIFVRKIGV
-160 GLIRFDGYTRLALI
+160 GLIRMDGYTRLALI

-201 FPDMLF
+201 FPDLQF
-207 GQGFSISSAQIAN
+207 GQDFS
-220 VMGVFVPVAPF
+220 V
-231 PDMLFGQGFSI
+231 

-273 ELMRL
+273 ELMTL

-295 LFASERLEQLLAKM
+295 LFASERLEQLLANM

-335 QGGREIQWPRVY
+335 QGGREIQWPRIY
-347 SIVKGWVITPLVS
+347 GIVRGWAITPVIS

-368 YFLQNVFQQTVQ
+368 YFLQNVFQQEVQ
-380 RDSNYTLS
+380 RESNYLLS
-388 ASVIEK
+388 TRVLEK
-394 LQKEGIETEGLHELT
+394 FQKEGIETTGLNQLSDST
-409 GTVFQKSAEVVRAV
+409 FSSSAELVRAV
-423 KDKVSLSSKQGL
+423 SSIVHLSSQQGL
-435 KVVEYSLQKSLI
+435 KVVEFSLQNSLLI
-447 VTAEKIADLETNG
+447 TQEKIASMDKKG
-460 LSSVQLDALSKLAGQ
+460 LSSIQLDALNQLQGQ
-475 TYNYPWQLGDA
+475 TFNFPWQLGDS

-491 QEWIMLGGGLKDKL
+491 SEWEVRGGGLKNKL
-505 HDRDIKQKLAYLYRK
+505 HDRKIKQKLAYLYRN
-520 FQRRER
+520 F

>member
-1 LLDPTVL
+1 MLDPTVL

-33 VGSRMIRFTTAAII
+33 VGSRMVRFTTAALI
-47 CGIFVILGAYVSG
+47 CGVFVVLGAFVSG

-75 IGGSFMA
+75 LGGSFMA

-88 TVYWMTKLGL
+88 TVLWMTKLGL
-98 PVSTSQAIIGSI
+98 PVSTSHAIIGSI

-143 AAFLF
+143 AALLF
-148 SVAKIFVRKMGI
+148 TLAKIFVRKIGV
-160 GLIRFDGYTRLALI
+160 GLIRMDGYTRLALI

-201 FPDMLF
+201 FPDLQF
-207 GQGFSISSAQIAN
+207 GQDFS
-220 VMGVFVPVAPF
+220 V
-231 PDMLFGQGFSI
+231 

-273 ELMRL
+273 ELMTL

-295 LFASERLEQLLAKM
+295 LFASERLEQLLANM

-335 QGGREIQWPRVY
+335 QGGREIQWPRIY
-347 SIVKGWVITPLVS
+347 GIVRGWAITPVIS

-368 YFLQNVFQQTVQ
+368 YFLQNVFQQEVQ
-380 RDSNYTLS
+380 RESNYLLS
-388 ASVIEK
+388 TRVLEK
-394 LQKEGIETEGLHELT
+394 FQKEGIETTGLNQLSDST
-409 GTVFQKSAEVVRAV
+409 FSSSAELVRAV
-423 KDKVSLSSKQGL
+423 SSIVPLSSQQGL
-435 KVVEYSLQKSLI
+435 KVVEFSLQNSLLI
-447 VTAEKIADLETNG
+447 TQEKIASMDKKG
-460 LSSVQLDALSKLAGQ
+460 LSSIQLDALNQLQGQ
-475 TYNYPWQLGDA
+475 TFNFPWQLGDS

-491 QEWIMLGGGLKDKL
+491 SEWEVRGGGLKNKL
-505 HDRDIKQKLAYLYRK
+505 HDRKIKQKLAYLYRN
-520 FQRRER
+520 F

>member
-1 LLDPTVL
+1 MLDPTVL

-33 VGSRMIRFTTAAII
+33 VGSRMVRFTTAAVI
-47 CGIFVILGAYVSG
+47 CGIFVVLGAFVSG

-75 IGGSFMA
+75 LGGSFMA

-133 IICPLLSAVI
+133 IICPLLSAII
-143 AAFLF
+143 AALLY
-148 SVAKIFVRKMGI
+148 STAKLFVRKIGI

-201 FPDMLF
+201 FPDMQF
-207 GQGFSISSAQIAN
+207 GQ
-220 VMGVFVPVAPF
+220 
-231 PDMLFGQGFSI
+231 DFSI

-273 ELMRL
+273 ELMTL

-295 LFASERLEQLLAKM
+295 LFASERLEQLLANM

-347 SIVKGWVITPLVS
+347 SIVKGWVITPIIS

-380 RDSNYTLS
+380 RASNYELS
-388 ASVIEK
+388 GSVIEK
-394 LQKEGIETEGLHELT
+394 FQKEGIETDGLQELD
-409 GTVFQKSAEVVRAV
+409 GKVFQSSAEVVRRV

-435 KVVEYSLQKSLI
+435 KVVEYSLQKSLF
-447 VTAEKIADLETNG
+447 VTAEKIADLDKNG
-460 LSSVQLDALSKLAGQ
+460 LSSAQLEALSKLEGQ
-475 TYNYPWQLGDA
+475 TYNFAWQLGDA

-491 QEWIMLGGGLKDKL
+491 PEWIVLGGGLKNKL
-505 HDRDIKQKLAYLYRK
+505 HDRKIKQKLAYLYRN
-520 FQRRER
+520 FQRSKI

>member
-1 LLDPTVL
+1 MLDPTVL

-33 VGSRMIRFTTAAII
+33 VGSRMVRFTTAALI
-47 CGIFVILGAYVSG
+47 CGVFVVLGAFVSG

-75 IGGSFMA
+75 LGGSFMA

-88 TVYWMTKLGL
+88 TVLWMTKLGL

-143 AAFLF
+143 AALLF
-148 SVAKIFVRKMGI
+148 TLAKIFVRKIGV
-160 GLIRFDGYTRLALI
+160 GLIRMDGYTRLALI

-201 FPDMLF
+201 FPDLQF
-207 GQGFSISSAQIAN
+207 GQDFS
-220 VMGVFVPVAPF
+220 V
-231 PDMLFGQGFSI
+231 

-273 ELMRL
+273 ELMTL

-295 LFASERLEQLLAKM
+295 LFASERLEQLLANM

-335 QGGREIQWPRVY
+335 QGGREIQWPRIY
-347 SIVKGWVITPLVS
+347 GIVRGWVITPVIS
-360 CLLCFVGL
+360 CLFCFVGL
-368 YFLQNVFQQTVQ
+368 YFLQNVFQQEVQ
-380 RDSNYTLS
+380 RESNYLLS
-388 ASVIEK
+388 TRVLEK
-394 LQKEGIETEGLHELT
+394 FQKEGIETTSLNQLSDST
-409 GTVFQKSAEVVRAV
+409 FSSSAELVSAV
-423 KDKVSLSSKQGL
+423 SSIVPLSSQQGL
-435 KVVEYSLQKSLI
+435 KVVEFSLQKSLLI
-447 VTAEKIADLETNG
+447 TQEKIASMDKKG
-460 LSSVQLDALSKLAGQ
+460 LSSIQLDALNQLQGQ
-475 TYNYPWQLGDA
+475 TFNFPWQLGDS

-491 QEWIMLGGGLKDKL
+491 SEWEVRGGGLKNKL
-505 HDRDIKQKLAYLYRK
+505 HDRKIKQKLAYLYRN
-520 FQRRER
+520 F

>member
-1 LLDPTVL
+1 MLDPTVL

-33 VGSRMIRFTTAAII
+33 VGSRMVRFTTAALI
-47 CGIFVILGAYVSG
+47 CGVFVVLGAFVSG

-75 IGGSFMA
+75 LGGSFMA

-88 TVYWMTKLGL
+88 TVLWMTKLGL

-143 AAFLF
+143 AALLF
-148 SVAKIFVRKMGI
+148 TLAKIFVRKIGV
-160 GLIRFDGYTRLALI
+160 GLIRMDGYTRLALI

-201 FPDMLF
+201 FPDLQF
-207 GQGFSISSAQIAN
+207 GQDFS
-220 VMGVFVPVAPF
+220 V
-231 PDMLFGQGFSI
+231 

-273 ELMRL
+273 ELMTL

-295 LFASERLEQLLAKM
+295 LFASERLEQLLANM

-335 QGGREIQWPRVY
+335 QGGREIQWPRIY
-347 SIVKGWVITPLVS
+347 GIVRGWAITPVIS

-368 YFLQNVFQQTVQ
+368 YFLQNVFQQEVQ
-380 RDSNYTLS
+380 RESNYLLS
-388 ASVIEK
+388 TRVLEK
-394 LQKEGIETEGLHELT
+394 FQKEGIETTGLNQLSDST
-409 GTVFQKSAEVVRAV
+409 FSSSAELVRAV
-423 KDKVSLSSKQGL
+423 SSIVPLSSQQGL
-435 KVVEYSLQKSLI
+435 KVVEFSLQKSLLI
-447 VTAEKIADLETNG
+447 TQEKIASMDKKG
-460 LSSVQLDALSKLAGQ
+460 LSSIQLDALNQLQGQ
-475 TYNYPWQLGDA
+475 TFNFPWQLGDS

-491 QEWIMLGGGLKDKL
+491 SEWEVRGGGLKNKL
-505 HDRDIKQKLAYLYRK
+505 HDRKIKQKLAYLYRN
-520 FQRRER
+520 F

>member
-33 VGSRMIRFTTAAII
+33 VGSRMVRFTTAALI
-47 CGIFVILGAYVSG
+47 CGVFVVLGAFVSG

-75 IGGSFMA
+75 LGGSFMA

-143 AAFLF
+143 AALLF
-148 SVAKIFVRKMGI
+148 TLAKIFVRKIGV
-160 GLIRFDGYTRLALI
+160 GLIRMDGYTRLALI

-201 FPDMLF
+201 FPDLQF
-207 GQGFSISSAQIAN
+207 GQDFS
-220 VMGVFVPVAPF
+220 V
-231 PDMLFGQGFSI
+231 

-250 VGGLAIAVGVFTYSK
+250 VGGLAIAIGVFTYSK

-273 ELMRL
+273 ELMTL

-295 LFASERLEQLLAKM
+295 LFASERLEQLLANM

-335 QGGREIQWPRVY
+335 QGGREIQWPRIY
-347 SIVKGWVITPLVS
+347 GIVRGWAITPVIS

-368 YFLQNVFQQTVQ
+368 YFLQNVFQQEVQ
-380 RDSNYTLS
+380 RESNYLLS
-388 ASVIEK
+388 TRVLEK
-394 LQKEGIETEGLHELT
+394 FQKEGIETTGLNQLSDST
-409 GTVFQKSAEVVRAV
+409 FSSSAELVSAV
-423 KDKVSLSSKQGL
+423 SSIVPLSSQQGL
-435 KVVEYSLQKSLI
+435 KVVEFSLQKSLLI
-447 VTAEKIADLETNG
+447 TQEKIASMDKKG
-460 LSSVQLDALSKLAGQ
+460 LSSIQLDALNQLQGQ
-475 TYNYPWQLGDA
+475 TFNFPWQLGDS

-491 QEWIMLGGGLKDKL
+491 SEWEVRGGGLKNKL
-505 HDRDIKQKLAYLYRK
+505 HDRKIKQKLAYLYRN
-520 FQRRER
+520 F

>member
-1 LLDPTVL
+1 MLDPTVL

-33 VGSRMIRFTTAAII
+33 VGSRMVRFTTAALI
-47 CGIFVILGAYVSG
+47 CGVFVVLGAFVSG

-75 IGGSFMA
+75 LGGSFMA

-88 TVYWMTKLGL
+88 TVYWMTKLGI

-143 AAFLF
+143 AALLF
-148 SVAKIFVRKMGI
+148 TLAKIFVRKI
-160 GLIRFDGYTRLALI
+160 SVGLIRMDGYTRLALI

-201 FPDMLF
+201 FPDLQF
-207 GQGFSISSAQIAN
+207 GQDFS
-220 VMGVFVPVAPF
+220 V
-231 PDMLFGQGFSI
+231 

-273 ELMRL
+273 ELMTL

-295 LFASERLEQLLAKM
+295 LFASERLEQLLANM

-335 QGGREIQWPRVY
+335 QGGREIQWPRIY
-347 SIVKGWVITPLVS
+347 GIVRGWVITPVIS
-360 CLLCFVGL
+360 CLFCFVGL
-368 YFLQNVFQQTVQ
+368 YFLQNVFQQEVQ
-380 RDSNYTLS
+380 RESNYLLS
-388 ASVIEK
+388 TRVLEK
-394 LQKEGIETEGLHELT
+394 FQKEGIETTGLNQLSDST
-409 GTVFQKSAEVVRAV
+409 FSSSAELVSAV
-423 KDKVSLSSKQGL
+423 SSIVPLSSQQGL
-435 KVVEYSLQKSLI
+435 KVVEFSLQKSLLI
-447 VTAEKIADLETNG
+447 TQEKIASMDKKG
-460 LSSVQLDALSKLAGQ
+460 LSSIQLDALNQLQGQ
-475 TYNYPWQLGDA
+475 TFNFPWQLGDS

-491 QEWIMLGGGLKDKL
+491 SEWEVRGGGLKNKL
-505 HDRDIKQKLAYLYRK
+505 HDRKIKQKLAYLYRN
-520 FQRRER
+520 F

>member
-1 LLDPTVL
+1 MV
-8 IFLSSGLFL
+8 
-17 GWSLG
+17 
-22 ANDAANVFGTA
+22 
-33 VGSRMIRFTTAAII
+33 RFTTAALI
-47 CGIFVILGAYVSG
+47 CGVFVVLGAFVSG

-75 IGGSFMA
+75 LGGSFMA

-143 AAFLF
+143 AALLF
-148 SVAKIFVRKMGI
+148 TLAKIFVRKIGV
-160 GLIRFDGYTRLALI
+160 GLIRMDGYTRLALI

-201 FPDMLF
+201 FPDLQF
-207 GQGFSISSAQIAN
+207 GQDFS
-220 VMGVFVPVAPF
+220 V
-231 PDMLFGQGFSI
+231 

-273 ELMRL
+273 ELMTL

-295 LFASERLEQLLAKM
+295 LFASERLEQLLANM

-335 QGGREIQWPRVY
+335 QGGREIQWPRIY
-347 SIVKGWVITPLVS
+347 GIVRGWAITPMIS
-360 CLLCFVGL
+360 CLLCFIGL
-368 YFLQNVFQQTVQ
+368 YFLQNVFQQEVQ
-380 RDSNYTLS
+380 RESHYLLS
-388 ASVIEK
+388 TRVLEK
-394 LQKEGIETEGLHELT
+394 FQKEGIETTGLNQLSDST
-409 GTVFQKSAEVVRAV
+409 FSSSAELVSAV
-423 KDKVSLSSKQGL
+423 SSIVPLSSQQGL
-435 KVVEYSLQKSLI
+435 KVVEFSLQKSLLI
-447 VTAEKIADLETNG
+447 TQEKIASMDKKG
-460 LSSVQLDALSKLAGQ
+460 LSSIQLDALNQLQGQ
-475 TYNYPWQLGDA
+475 TFNFPWQLGDS

-491 QEWIMLGGGLKDKL
+491 SEWEVRGGGLKNKL
-505 HDRDIKQKLAYLYRK
+505 HDRKIKQKLAYLYRN
-520 FQRRER
+520 F